1 MEGEREVGEFVDG
14 EVWVEGRGGGGQNI
28 NTKHIGIR
36 EKATEK

>member
-1 MEGEREVGEFVDG
+1 MKGEREVGEFVDG
-14 EVWVEGRGGGGQNI
+14 EVWVEGRGEGEQNI